1 MVMRFHPGMAVGHT
15 YQNTVTSAT
24 NHFSGTYGSHGL
36 DNPSGAWGNEDSEA
50 LDSEPEFAAD
60 SDGSMDSMDG
70 EWPGEGNVNSQ
81 YDDDPDG
88 DINGGEEDINDEE
101 FLALEDMYE

>member
-1 MVMRFHPGMAVGHT
+1 
-15 YQNTVTSAT
+15 
-24 NHFSGTYGSHGL
+24 
-36 DNPSGAWGNEDSEA
+36 
-50 LDSEPEFAAD
+50 
-60 SDGSMDSMDG
+60 MDSMDG

-81 YDDDPDG
+81 YDNDPDG